1 MIQPDTPDS
10 RARPGPPG
18 VPSVARRHRR
28 SSRTPYGVALLVA
41 GLLVGWAWLTR
52 DHFEPVVAGHQAPEF
67 LVATLDDQIVGLD
80 HYQGNVVL
88 LNVWATWCAP
98 CLEEMPS
105 MEKLYQQMSGTDF
118 EILAVSVDLPVDG
131 GVPVEALESFARELE
146 LTFPILHSP
155 PGNPGSIQEIF
166 QTAGVPE
173 SFLIGKDGVIYRR
186 LAGPTVWDAPQYREQ
201 IIRLLG
207 E

>member
-1 MIQPDTPDS
+1 MIQPDTSDA
-10 RARPGPPG
+10 RARSGPPD
-18 VPSVARRHRR
+18 VPFAARRRRR

-41 GLLVGWAWLTR
+41 GLLVVCAWLTR
-52 DHFEPVVAGHQAPEF
+52 DHFEPVVAGHQAPRF
-67 LVATLDDQIVGLD
+67 LVTTLDDQSVGLD
-80 HYQGNVVL
+80 RYQGKVVL

-105 MEKLYQQMSGTDF
+105 MERLYQQMSGTDF
-118 EILAVSVDLPVDG
+118 EILAVSVDLPVDD
-131 GVPVEALESFARELE
+131 GVPVETLESFARELD
-146 LTFPILHSP
+146 LTFPILHSS
-155 PGNPGSIQEIF
+155 PGTPGSIQEIF

-201 IIRLLG
+201 IVRLLG

>member
-1 MIQPDTPDS
+1 MIQPGTPDA
-10 RARPGPPG
+10 RAPSGPPG
-18 VPSVARRHRR
+18 APLAARRRRR

-41 GLLVGWAWLTR
+41 GVLVGVAWLTR
-52 DHFEPVVAGHQAPEF
+52 DHFEPVVAGHHAPGF
-67 LVATLDDQIVGLD
+67 LVTTLDDQSVGLD
-80 HYQGNVVL
+80 RYQGKVVL

-105 MEKLYQQMSGTDF
+105 MERLYQQLSGTDF
-118 EILAVSVDLPVDG
+118 EILAVSVDFPVNG
-131 GVPVEALESFARELE
+131 GAPVEALESFARELD
-146 LTFPILHSP
+146 LSFPILYSP
-155 PGNPGSIQEIF
+155 PGTPGSIQKVF

-201 IIRLLG
+201 ILRLLG

>member
-1 MIQPDTPDS
+1 MIQPDTPD
-10 RARPGPPG
+10 ARVRSGPPD
-18 VPSVARRHRR
+18 VPSAARRRRR

-52 DHFEPVVAGHQAPEF
+52 DHFEPVVAGHQAPRF
-67 LVATLDDQIVGLD
+67 LVTTLDDQSVGLD
-80 HYQGNVVL
+80 RYQGKVVL

-105 MEKLYQQMSGTDF
+105 MERLYQQMSGTDF

-131 GVPVEALESFARELE
+131 GVPVEALETFARELD

>member
-1 MIQPDTPDS
+1 MIQPDTPQA
-10 RARPGPPG
+10 RAPSGPPG
-18 VPSVARRHRR
+18 VSSAARHHRR

-41 GLLVGWAWLTR
+41 GLLVGVAWLTR

-67 LVATLDDQIVGLD
+67 LVTTLDDQSVGLD
-80 HYQGNVVL
+80 SFQGKVVL

-105 MEKLYQQMSGTDF
+105 MERLYQQLSGTDF
-118 EILAVSVDLPVDG
+118 EILAVSVDFPVNG
-131 GVPVEALESFARELE
+131 GAPVEALESFARQLD
-146 LTFPILHSP
+146 LSFPILYSP
-155 PGNPGSIQEIF
+155 PGTPESIQEIF
-166 QTAGVPE
+166 QTAGIPE
-173 SFLIGKDGVIYRR
+173 SFLIGKDAVIYRR

-201 IIRLLG
+201 ILRLLG

>member
-1 MIQPDTPDS
+1 MIQTGTPDEQIP
-10 RARPGPPG
+10 RDPADAPAAPP
-18 VPSVARRHRR
+18 RRRR

-41 GLLVGWAWLTR
+41 GLVVGAAWLTR
-52 DHFEPVVAGHQAPEF
+52 DHFEPVVAGYRAPDF
-67 LVATLDDQIVGLD
+67 LAATMDEEIVGLD
-80 HYQGNVVL
+80 HYEGKVVL

-105 MEKLYQQMSGTDF
+105 MERLYQQLSGRDF
-118 EILAVSVDLPVDG
+118 EILAVSVDLPADG
-131 GVPVEALESFARELE
+131 GVPVEALESFASDLD
-146 LTFPILHSP
+146 LSFPILHSP
-155 PGNPGSIQEIF
+155 PGTPESIQEIF

-173 SFLIGKDGVIYRR
+173 SFLIGKDRVIYRR
-186 LAGPTVWDAPQYREQ
+186 IAGPTEWDSPQYREQ

>member
-1 MIQPDTPDS
+1 
-10 RARPGPPG
+10 
-18 VPSVARRHRR
+18 V
-28 SSRTPYGVALLVA
+28 
-41 GLLVGWAWLTR
+41 GLLVGAAWLTR

-67 LVATLDDQIVGLD
+67 LVTTLDGQSVGLD
-80 HYQGNVVL
+80 RYQGKVVL

-105 MEKLYQQMSGTDF
+105 MERLYQQLTGTDF

-131 GVPVEALESFARELE
+131 GVPVRTLESFARELD
-146 LTFPILHSP
+146 LSFPILYSP
-155 PGNPGSIQEIF
+155 PGGPRSIQEIF

-207 E
+207 D